1 MIVLKT
7 KRLDKI
13 GEYINE
19 RGTVSLDE
27 LVEKFNVSKN
37 TIRRDVQDLI
47 EEGNFKKVYG
57 GVAVDKSSSISTV
70 PFHDRQIR
78 NFKEKQKIGKSA
90 AAFVE
95 DGDIIFIDSGTT
107 TVEMV
112 DFIID
117 KELTI
122 ITNNVDFIVKAL
134 PYDNLNI
141 FSTGGMLERKTN
153 SFTSADNDE
162 IIHAYNISKAFL
174 ASTGLSIKN
183 GVTNSLPLE
192 SGLKRSVVQRSAEV
206 YLLVD
211 HSKFGKAALTTYCS
225 LDEIDYLVTDG
236 IPDKYEEYA
245 NKNQI
250 KVVLTESEL

>member
-13 GEYINE
+13 QEYINE

-47 EEGNFKKVYG
+47 EVGDFKKVYG
-57 GVAVDKSSSISTV
+57 GVAVDKPSSTV
-70 PFHDRQIR
+70 PFLDRQIR
-78 NFKEKQKIGKSA
+78 NFKEKQKIGQA
-90 AAFVE
+90 AAEFVE

-112 DFIID
+112 EFIKD

-162 IIHAYNISKAFL
+162 IIHSYNIRKAFL
-174 ASTGLSIKN
+174 ASTGLSIKS

-192 SGLKRSVVQRSAEV
+192 SGLKRSVVQRSAESF
-206 YLLVD
+206 LLVD
-211 HSKFGKAALTTYCS
+211 QSKFGKVALTTYCN
-225 LDEIDYLVTDG
+225 LDDIDYLVTDA
-236 IPDKYEEYA
+236 IPDKYQEYA
-245 NKNQI
+245 NDNEI
-250 KVVLTESEL
+250 KVVLTKSEL